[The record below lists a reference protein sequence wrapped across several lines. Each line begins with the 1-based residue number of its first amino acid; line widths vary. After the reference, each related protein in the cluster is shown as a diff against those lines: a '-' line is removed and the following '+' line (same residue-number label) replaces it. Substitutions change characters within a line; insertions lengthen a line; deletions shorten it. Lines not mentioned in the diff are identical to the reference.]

1 MRSGSERILVVK
13 DKLRRHSSARG
24 KRWQLSVLT
33 VDVQSLRRAA
43 KRLPKDGYFRLL
55 SMFVL
60 FVLPTPHLETR
71 HNASRGPVSSIPRA
85 Q

>member
-1 MRSGSERILVVK
+1 MRSSSERILVVK

-43 KRLPKDGYFRLL
+43 KRLGYFRLL

>member
-1 MRSGSERILVVK
+1 MPMRSSSERILVVK

-43 KRLPKDGYFRLL
+43 KRLSYFRLL

-60 FVLPTPHLETR
+60 FALPTPHLETR